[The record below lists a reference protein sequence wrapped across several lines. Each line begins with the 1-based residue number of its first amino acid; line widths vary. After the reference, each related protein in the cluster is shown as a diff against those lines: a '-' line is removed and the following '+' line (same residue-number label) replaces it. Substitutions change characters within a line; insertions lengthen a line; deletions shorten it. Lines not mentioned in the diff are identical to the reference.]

1 MKWLKLLM
9 LLAGLLDLAGC
20 TSSGSVQRVSPLICN
35 KPFDLDLILVKTTSS
50 SSNLAAEE
58 QMLNDAIASGLRDT
72 HLFKNVSDNRADL
85 GPGSGV
91 IIEADIMKI
100 RKIPKNKRLWEGALA
115 GRARILVSV
124 TISDLNTGK
133 QMETFETAGQSSGG
147 SALAGTTD
155 EAIER
160 AAEEVVNAVV
170 KINSETAQ

>member
-1 MKWLKLLM
+1 M
-9 LLAGLLDLAGC
+9 LLAGSLDLAGC
-20 TSSGSVQRVSPLICN
+20 ASSGWVQHASPLICTR
-35 KPFDLDLILVKTTSS
+35 PFDLDLILVKTASS
-50 SSNLAAEE
+50 STNLDAEK
-58 QMLNDAIASGLRDT
+58 QVLNDAIASGLRDT

-91 IIEADIMKI
+91 IIEADITNI
-100 RKIPKNKRLWEGALA
+100 RKLSKNKRLWEGALA
-115 GRARILVSV
+115 GRARILVGV

-133 QMETFETAGQSSGG
+133 PMETFETAGQSSGG

-160 AAEEVVNAVV
+160 AADGVVDEVV